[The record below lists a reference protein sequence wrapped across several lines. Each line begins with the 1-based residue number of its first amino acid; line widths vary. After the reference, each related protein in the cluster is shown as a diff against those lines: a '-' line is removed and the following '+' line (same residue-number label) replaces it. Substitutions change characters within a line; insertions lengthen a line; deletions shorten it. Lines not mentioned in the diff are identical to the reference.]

1 MLIRRCSS
9 LFDSQYSRIRLPR
22 SPSELRL
29 AEEQVDQ
36 ISLFNSRTPSPSCE
50 NFANR
55 FDQICLT
62 QRRVP
67 CFRLFYLTMV
77 LTFFWLFASITLI
90 AAEIWVQNEHNLLA
104 TNISDER
111 RLKFLIRFARFH
123 YHIPSSSREWDES
136 ANHLIERYED
146 EVFSPS
152 ARLWKLSNS
161 FLFAVSLLTTIGNIP
176 GTPRMPLSEN
186 GRLIVLLWSPVG
198 ICLYYYCI
206 WILSLVLYKLPL
218 EWQLC
223 LLMSSV
229 MLVAGRT
236 FFLLLSRSFTA
247 DHAYTF
253 TFTLLNIG
261 NSKRLRL
268 GDSVAITV
276 GAKVEILFNR
286 SKNIINSMYCYLLTE
301 VDKSL
306 IDIAI
311 DDLKNFALHQQQS

>member
-55 FDQICLT
+55 FDQ
-62 QRRVP
+62 
-67 CFRLFYLTMV
+67 
-77 LTFFWLFASITLI
+77 
-90 AAEIWVQNEHNLLA
+90 
-104 TNISDER
+104 
-111 RLKFLIRFARFH
+111 
-123 YHIPSSSREWDES
+123 PSSSREWDES

-261 NSKRLRL
+261 NSKR
-268 GDSVAITV
+268 
-276 GAKVEILFNR
+276 